1 MRRVRQG
8 VSRACPLE
16 YQVCL
21 LQQVLRRGG
30 VADGRGAAA
39 QVGQRVGLAQG
50 TASRAGQF
58 KGVLVMRLCDVAG
71 APVGEGL
78 LEWRD
83 GPALIE
89 PCESGWPVS
98 VYAENCR
105 VSS

>member
-1 MRRVRQG
+1 MSPCAQIIR
-8 VSRACPLE
+8 S
-16 YQVCL
+16 
-21 LQQVLRRGG
+21 GG

-58 KGVLVMRLCDVAG
+58 KGLLVMRLCDVAG

-83 GPALIE
+83 GPGPDRTLGVRLACVRLCGE
-89 PCESGWPVS
+89 LP
-98 VYAENCR
+98 R
-105 VSS
+105 